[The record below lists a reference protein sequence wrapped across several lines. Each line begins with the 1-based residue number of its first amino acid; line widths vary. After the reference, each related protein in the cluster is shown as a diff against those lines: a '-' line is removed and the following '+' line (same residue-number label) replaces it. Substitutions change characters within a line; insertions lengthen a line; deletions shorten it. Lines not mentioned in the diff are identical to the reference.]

1 VRPKTI
7 VYFEWIIFGTILLNV
22 FDVYLT
28 WNQIIDQVIALFE
41 TWSDN
46 SAVAF
51 ILACVIFGYVLTGTL
66 TLLVSRRRNKIAMW
80 VSIALF
86 AIGLSVWF
94 ARPPTADELL
104 GSDTILS
111 ALQTIG
117 QGVAYYLLFTP
128 SARLWMRR
136 EDERAK
142 LGEVFH

>member
-1 VRPKTI
+1 MRPKTI
-7 VYFEWIIFGTILLNV
+7 VYFEWIIFGGLLVDTFWNYLEWDRLVWPAQVKSLLVIYVVPLTI
-22 FDVYLT
+22 
-28 WNQIIDQVIALFE
+28 IIGTFVLFG
-41 TWSDN
+41 
-46 SAVAF
+46 V
-51 ILACVIFGYVLTGTL
+51 L

-128 SARLWMRR
+128 SARRWMNR
-136 EDERAK
+136 EDK
-142 LGEVFH
+142 VLEVFH